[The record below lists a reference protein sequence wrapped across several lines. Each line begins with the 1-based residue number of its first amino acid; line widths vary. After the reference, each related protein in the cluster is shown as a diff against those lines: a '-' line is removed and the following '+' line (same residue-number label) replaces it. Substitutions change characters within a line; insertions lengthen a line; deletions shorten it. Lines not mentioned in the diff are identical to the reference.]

1 MHVRSECDGQ
11 RTRTIVAKS
20 AHSSRQVNWAIEI
33 NCPIK
38 TVSDVFLGTY

>member
-1 MHVRSECDGQ
+1 MHVRSECDVHKGP
-11 RTRTIVAKS
+11 KP